1 MRNGRKRVTIS
12 SISDMISLLIVDV
25 VDHVL
30 STAAF
35 IAGRDVRKSSPTGG
49 GVGLCQ
55 LP

>member
-1 MRNGRKRVTIS
+1 MEEKRIPIP
-12 SISDMISLLIVDV
+12 SISAMFPLLVVNV

-30 STAAF
+30 STAAL